1 MLLYLSLILSLIY
14 IFCCTTLFIEK
25 KNSFTADTVEEEPV
39 PEDNFCFQS
48 TETFTT
54 NVEKKK
60 KVSNCREGE
69 TNGEFLLTFH
79 CRNLKQS
86 QK

>member
-1 MLLYLSLILSLIY
+1 MLYDFIY
-14 IFCCTTLFIEK
+14 WK
-25 KNSFTADTVEEEPV
+25 KNSFTADTVDEEPV

-60 KVSNCREGE
+60 KKFQIAEKERQMENFYWPFIVG
-69 TNGEFLLTFH
+69 T
-79 CRNLKQS
+79 
-86 QK
+86 